1 VDRLNSEGIRRQDLS
16 FTLKNPLKVRDARRI
31 DACLLCRRPRVNEA
45 GLCDV
50 CYASLEDD
58 ELYLA
63 TCWLRGTA
71 P

>member
-1 VDRLNSEGIRRQDLS
+1 MRLNSEGIRRDELA
-16 FTLKNPLKVRDARRI
+16 FTLKNRTKVLGARRI

-50 CYASLEDD
+50 CYGTLDGEELE
-58 ELYLA
+58 LA
-63 TCWLRGTA
+63 TCWLRGTL